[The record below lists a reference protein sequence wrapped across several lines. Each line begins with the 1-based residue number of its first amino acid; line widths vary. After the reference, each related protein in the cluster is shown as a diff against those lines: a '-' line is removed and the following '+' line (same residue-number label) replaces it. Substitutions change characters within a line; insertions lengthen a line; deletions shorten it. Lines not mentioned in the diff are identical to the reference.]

1 MNTKSITLTNGDTFA
16 HIDAIT
22 FQPIDKGYLIYPYTT
37 AFEHFADAKA
47 YYDDYA
53 PTSARKLTIVPF
65 DEQSLHNYVI
75 YENRYLYLN
84 AVYSNEIKFASEVT
98 NKLYDLYCQG
108 LAIKQSWSDD
118 MADDEQEVFD
128 NWCNKVWSTIV
139 ATDDEEILWLRMSAQ
154 EILIYN
160 LETLTKL
167 LAPNVHDIT
176 EFNEWLES
184 DNVVYIAEEQY
195 YTTHEAQYN
204 DRKTLK
210 EVFIYFIIS
219 FVIAQ

>member
-22 FQPIDKGYLIYPYTT
+22 FQPIDKGYLITPNGQ
-37 AFEHFADAKA
+37 AFEHFNDAQQYYADMPYGADAH
-47 YYDDYA
+47 
-53 PTSARKLTIVPF
+53 IVAF

-84 AVYSNEIKFASEVT
+84 AVYSTEIKFASEVT
-98 NKLYDLYCQG
+98 NKIYDLYCQG
-108 LAIKQSWSDD
+108 LAIRQSWSDD

-167 LAPNVHDIT
+167 LAPNVHDIL